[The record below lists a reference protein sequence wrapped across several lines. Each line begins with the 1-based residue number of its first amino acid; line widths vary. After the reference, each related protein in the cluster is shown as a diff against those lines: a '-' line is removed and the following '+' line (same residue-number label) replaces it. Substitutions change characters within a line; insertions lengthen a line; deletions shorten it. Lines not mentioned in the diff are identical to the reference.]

1 MLHSCSDK
9 SASEI
14 ISDIAVMPDGDK
26 SSGFDVMVCL
36 VSIGELGDDGGRE
49 PIVCKEAYF
58 TQLLLQSM
66 N

>member
-1 MLHSCSDK
+1 
-9 SASEI
+9 
-14 ISDIAVMPDGDK
+14 MPDGDK